1 MKRLI
6 CFLFA
11 LVLAMICWNI
21 DSSFYIKSANAVA
34 FSKKPIIIVDA
45 GHGDF
50 DGGAVKGDII
60 EKDINL
66 EFAKSLEIML
76 KAFGY
81 KVIMTRTTDTGTEDS
96 GLSSIHSKKVSDIKN
111 RLNLIE
117 NTDSLCFVSLH
128 QNMFSQSKYKG
139 TQVFY
144 SKNNANSSV
153 YGECIQSAVKTLLQ
167 NENNR
172 LIKPCT
178 KDIYLMYHTT
188 KPAVLIECG
197 FMSNEQELENLLC
210 EEYRN
215 KLNFCILIG
224 ILNGRNSVKNG

>member
-11 LVLAMICWNI
+11 LVLAAICWNI

-45 GHGDF
+45 GHGGF

-96 GLSSIHSKKVSDIKN
+96 GLSSIHSNHPLFLENSNNICFRSQSIKVLRFFTVKTTRIVQFTAS
-111 RLNLIE
+111 
-117 NTDSLCFVSLH
+117 V
-128 QNMFSQSKYKG
+128 FSQ
-139 TQVFY
+139 
-144 SKNNANSSV
+144 
-153 YGECIQSAVKTLLQ
+153 
-167 NENNR
+167 R
-172 LIKPCT
+172 
-178 KDIYLMYHTT
+178 
-188 KPAVLIECG
+188 
-197 FMSNEQELENLLC
+197 
-210 EEYRN
+210 
-215 KLNFCILIG
+215 
-224 ILNGRNSVKNG
+224 